1 MLTPP
6 VGVVLFVVSGVTG
19 VRMRELV
26 VNAWPFIALMYAVL
40 ILCMLVPSVV
50 TALPRALG

>member
-6 VGVVLFVVSGVTG
+6 VGVALFVASGVTG

-26 VNAWPFIALMYAVL
+26 FKAWACIALMYAVL

-50 TALPRALG
+50 TALARPS